1 MLAYTEPGDGV
12 ILLTPVYYPFSFAVS
27 RNDRKEV
34 RCPLVNING
43 RYEIDYE
50 LLEDLCEM
58 DEGDMTK
65 TISVLNRLLGTE
77 QKERLKEHLRM
88 KNGRVPASK
97 MMNEIGE
104 IFRNVKEGKNS

>member
-1 MLAYTEPGDGV
+1 MKGKTSSGFE
-12 ILLTPVYYPFSFAVS
+12 
-27 RNDRKEV
+27 
-34 RCPLVNING
+34 
-43 RYEIDYE
+43 YELDEAALDDYE

-77 QKERLKEHLRM
+77 QKERLRM
-88 KNGRVPASK
+88 ENGRVPASK